1 MAHLT
6 ALVDNDATTP
16 TTNVYEITNRALK
29 AAKLADCLI
38 LHGATSAQA
47 AGLPPKYR
55 LATATLAGVR
65 PPSDTTWDEV
75 VQLLACVERERA
87 LSPLVER
94 LGDAVQDR
102 ELFARL

>member
-1 MAHLT
+1 MEHPT
-6 ALVDNDATTP
+6 ALVDHDATTH
-16 TTNVYEITNRALK
+16 TNVYEITARARK
-29 AAKLADCLI
+29 ASKLADVLI

-47 AGLPPKYR
+47 AGLPSEYR

-65 PPSDTTWDEV
+65 PPSDTTWEEV

-94 LGDAVQDR
+94 LGDAVEDR
-102 ELFARL
+102 RQLARV